1 MSLFIISLL
10 STVTTND
17 YINKT
22 LMQVSDHIMSY
33 RAVAVR
39 WTKRILVSVAQG

>member
-10 STVTTND
+10 GTVIAND

-22 LMQVSDHIMSY
+22 VIQVSEHIMSY

-39 WTKRILVSVAQG
+39 WTKRIHVNLAQE